1 MLIINQGDIDKLM
14 THSEAVEAMEEALL
28 IQEKGDFTMPDR
40 VHVNQDDNVL
50 LLMPAF
56 AGNYFSTKLVSVFPE
71 NSKLQIPSIQ
81 GVVVLND
88 GKTGEP
94 LALFNGAKLT
104 SFRTGAV
111 GGAAIKWLSGE
122 NINTVGLI
130 GAGVQGLSQVLFAR
144 SVRNFSKLF
153 VYDRNP
159 EKTVETCRLI
169 KNEIPDLEVLIAQST
184 DALVKESEC
193 VISTT
198 TAVDPVF
205 SDNIELVQGKLFIGI
220 GSYKPEMQELP
231 DAVYQSAEAVYYDT
245 PMAKKESGDLV
256 RPLSKGILTEND
268 LQPLGSLIQ
277 SGHQLRKQ
285 GTVVFKSVGMA
296 LFDLIIAKS
305 LYEKAKIKNIG
316 IELRF

>member
-1 MLIINQGDIDKLM
+1 MLFIQSDDIDKLLPR
-14 THSEAVEAMEEALL
+14 SEAVEAMEEALL

-40 VHVNQDDNVL
+40 VHVNHDNNLL

-56 AGNYFSTKLVSVFPE
+56 AGKYFSTKLVSVFPD

-94 LALFNGAKLT
+94 MALFNGAKLT

-111 GGAAIKWLSGE
+111 GGAAMKWLSSE
-122 NINTVGLI
+122 NLHTVGLI
-130 GAGVQGLSQVLFAR
+130 GAGVQGLSQILFAR

-169 KNEIPDLEVLIAQST
+169 KNEFPDLEVLIAQST

-198 TAVDPVF
+198 TAIDPVF
-205 SDNIELVQGKLFIGI
+205 SDRRELVQDKLFIGI
-220 GSYKPEMQELP
+220 GSYKPDMQEFP
-231 DAVYQSAEAVYYDT
+231 DVVCQSAEAVYYDT
-245 PMAKKESGDLV
+245 PMATKESGDLV
-256 RPLSKGILTEND
+256 KPLSKGLIKEDD
-268 LQPLGSLIQ
+268 LISLGSLIQ
-277 SGHQLRKQ
+277 NGSLLRKQ
-285 GTVVFKSVGMA
+285 GAVVFKSVGMA
-296 LFDLIIAKS
+296 LFDLVIAKN

-316 IELRF
+316 IELSF